1 MINHEAFV
9 PSTAIVGGGLRKTD
23 NIFDFKERTNAVSD
37 EVLPPTY
44 RDNGLTNGEERV
56 MADIERRKLRERIK
70 TF

>member
-1 MINHEAFV
+1 MGIEAPVVGAQIVNGKVDKAAISSRALPV
-9 PSTAIVGGGLRKTD
+9 P
-23 NIFDFKERTNAVSD
+23 N
-37 EVLPPTY
+37 EVLPPNY